1 MYKIEP
7 NSIELWAI
15 ETDKEFKKSQLPMN
29 DEQSHAFVSCCM
41 NQKVMDDDKD
51 VVEKLEKKQL
61 GYSSVFWNRVKYC
74 HTYTVSPSL
83 ALFMG
88 FVARSFGEVTIYANY
103 LQYKAHQ
110 YNQKHIDINFISMH
124 CFPMGFPSEEVMHK
138 VWDAQKVERK
148 NFGDSDNL
156 LDYQKCQESI
166 SFKD

>member
-41 NQKVMDDDKD
+41 NQKAMDNDKD

-74 HTYTVSPSL
+74 HTYTIASL
-83 ALFMG
+83 H
-88 FVARSFGEVTIYANY
+88 S
-103 LQYKAHQ
+103 Q
-110 YNQKHIDINFISMH
+110 
-124 CFPMGFPSEEVMHK
+124 
-138 VWDAQKVERK
+138 
-148 NFGDSDNL
+148 
-156 LDYQKCQESI
+156 
-166 SFKD
+166 